1 MTFDDQKVSNRM
13 QAALPNESR
22 RVYYRGRC
30 NSFVKRVN
38 GARRMRIFVLLL
50 TFVILACKPLPTRA
64 EPTEAAAPV
73 SRAKSC
79 GESIPNTSTEEFNKK
94 CIALAGPL
102 AAMRG
107 GMLVLRMDN
116 GDRKNFNNKDGTG
129 AMEGGYGYG
138 LADFYPST
146 HIFVVADF
154 GVDAGRII
162 AVDGRTGRTLDF
174 GYASPH
180 FSPLGNWALTIEYD
194 VDGVTES
201 DFAILDVRGKKPI
214 KIWASKTSKKRL
226 PAKAKFAAWVNDRT
240 ISFTSSGQ
248 KSVFLFQADNGAW
261 DISTTMPSN

>member
-1 MTFDDQKVSNRM
+1 
-13 QAALPNESR
+13 
-22 RVYYRGRC
+22 
-30 NSFVKRVN
+30 
-38 GARRMRIFVLLL
+38 MRIFALLL
-50 TFVILACKPLPTRA
+50 AVHILAYTPLPTRA
-64 EPTEAAAPV
+64 EQPSEPTEAAAPV
-73 SRAKSC
+73 SRARTC
-79 GESIPNTSTEEFNKK
+79 RESIPNTSTEEFSKK

-107 GMLVLRMDN
+107 GTLVLRMDN
-116 GDRKNFNNKDGTG
+116 GDRKNFKNKDETG
-129 AMEGGYGYG
+129 AMEGGGYGYG
-138 LADFYPST
+138 LADFYPSM

-154 GVDAGRII
+154 GVDDSHVI

-174 GYASPH
+174 GYAIPH

-226 PAKAKFAAWVNDRT
+226 PAKAKFAAWVNDRA

-261 DISTTMPSN
+261 DISTTTPSN